1 MVGII
6 PPRRGQELTPDG
18 KATIRFQKYLEDLA
32 DQTNENTDTLNITLL
47 KSLTALVFDLSR
59 RIGSGN
65 ALTSDE
71 TGFTVD
77 LDLLSVDMDEA

>member
-1 MVGII
+1 
-6 PPRRGQELTPDG
+6 
-18 KATIRFQKYLEDLA
+18 
-32 DQTNENTDTLNITLL
+32 
-47 KSLTALVFDLSR
+47 LTALVFDLSR